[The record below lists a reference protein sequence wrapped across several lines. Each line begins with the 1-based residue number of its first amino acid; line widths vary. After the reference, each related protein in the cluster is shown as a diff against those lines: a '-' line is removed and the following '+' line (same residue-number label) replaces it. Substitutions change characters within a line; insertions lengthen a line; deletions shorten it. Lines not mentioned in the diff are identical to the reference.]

1 MPLPAMATK
10 TAWGGRFQEPTDAH
24 AARFLESVSFDQ
36 RLADEDIAGS
46 LAHAEMLQAIGVLTA
61 DELAAVRRGLGQ
73 IRAEVRAGTFEWDA
87 AKEDVH
93 MNVESTLTA
102 REGDVGARLHTGRSR
117 NDQVATDMRLWARDA
132 CTRVGRA
139 LDRLALTLVTRADE
153 EIDTLLP
160 AYTHTQRAQPNR
172 LAHHLLAWVEMLE
185 RDRGRLDDCAHR
197 MNECP
202 LGAGAVCG
210 TTFPLDRELTAGL
223 LGFDRPAR
231 NSLDATADRDFLL
244 ELLAALSIA
253 SVHLSRVAEEMVWWS
268 TQEFGFVEMADAHA
282 TGSSMMPQKKNPD
295 VAEVVRGK
303 SGRVIGDLVALLVVM
318 KGLPLG
324 YNRDLQEDKEPVF
337 DAVDTVR
344 DSADVLADAIGALR
358 FRRERMREA
367 LGAGYVNAT
376 EVADYLAARGV
387 PFRHAHEVAGRLVA
401 RAIERGVELGQLPL
415 EVFREENALF
425 TEDVYVALDPVTAIE
440 RRDIP
445 GAPARRRVEAA
456 LVDARARLGRRGAS
470 LTRP

>member
-1 MPLPAMATK
+1 MATK
-10 TAWGGRFQEPTDAH
+10 TAWGGRFQESLDAH
-24 AARFLESVSFDQ
+24 AAEFLESVRFDSK
-36 RLADEDIAGS
+36 LADEDIAGS
-46 LAHAEMLQAIGVLTA
+46 LAHAQMLHAIGVLTA
-61 DELAAVRRGLGQ
+61 DDLAAIQRGLGG
-73 IRAEVRAGTFEWDA
+73 IREEVRAGTFAWDP

-93 MNVESTLTA
+93 MNVESALTA

-139 LDRLALTLVTRADE
+139 IDRLALTLVARAE
-153 EIDTLLP
+153 GEVDTLLP

-172 LAHHLLAWVEMLE
+172 LAHHLLAWVEMFD
-185 RDRGRLDDCAHR
+185 RDRGRLDDCAQR

-210 TTFPLDRELTAGL
+210 TTFALDRRLTAGL
-223 LGFDRPAR
+223 LGFDRPMR

-244 ELLAALSIA
+244 ELLAALAIA
-253 SVHLSRVAEEMVWWS
+253 AVHLSRLAEELVLWS

-303 SGRVIGDLVALLVVM
+303 SGRVIGDLVSLLVVL
-318 KGLPLG
+318 KALPLG

-337 DAVDTVR
+337 DAVATVT
-344 DSADVLADAIGALR
+344 DSAGVLADALGALR
-358 FRRERMREA
+358 FRRERMRDA

-376 EVADYLAARGV
+376 EVADYLAARGM

-401 RAIERGVELGQLPL
+401 RAIARGVELGGLPL
-415 EVFREENALF
+415 ADFREESGLF
-425 TEDVYVALDPVTAIE
+425 GEDVFVALDPVTAIE
-440 RRDIP
+440 RRDLV
-445 GAPARRRVEAA
+445 GGPARRQVEAA
-456 LVDARARLGRRGAS
+456 LGEARARLEGRGAA
-470 LTRP
+470 LARP

>member
-1 MPLPAMATK
+1 
-10 TAWGGRFQEPTDAH
+10 
-24 AARFLESVSFDQ
+24 
-36 RLADEDIAGS
+36 
-46 LAHAEMLQAIGVLTA
+46 
-61 DELAAVRRGLGQ
+61 
-73 IRAEVRAGTFEWDA
+73 
-87 AKEDVH
+87 
-93 MNVESTLTA
+93 
-102 REGDVGARLHTGRSR
+102 
-117 NDQVATDMRLWARDA
+117 MRLWARDA

-231 NSLDATADRDFLL
+231 NSLDATADRDFVL

-401 RAIERGVELGQLPL
+401 RAIDGASTSAPAGGVSRGERAGD
-415 EVFREENALF
+415 R
-425 TEDVYVALDPVTAIE
+425 DVSLDPVTADTSAGTSSAPPPAAAS
-440 RRDIP
+440 RP
-445 GAPARRRVEAA
+445 PSSTPAGASSAAAPRPAAVGDRTIAGARPARPRGSAGTPCR
-456 LVDARARLGRRGAS
+456 RRGRS
-470 LTRP
+470 RPND

>member
-1 MPLPAMATK
+1 MATH
-10 TAWGGRFQEPTDAH
+10 TAWGGRFQEPLDTH
-24 AARFLESVSFDQ
+24 AARFLESVRFDQ

-46 LAHAEMLQAIGVLTA
+46 LAHAEMLHAIGVLTA
-61 DELAAVRRGLGQ
+61 DDLAAIQRGLGR
-73 IRAEVRAGTFEWDA
+73 IREEIRAGTFPWDP

-93 MNVESTLTA
+93 MNVEAALTA

-132 CTRVGRA
+132 CTRVARA
-139 LDRLALTLVTRADE
+139 LDRLAFTLVTRAEE

-172 LAHHLLAWVEMLE
+172 LAHHLLAWVEMLD
-185 RDRGRLDDCAHR
+185 RDHGRLGDCARR
-197 MNECP
+197 MNESP

-210 TTFPLDRELTAGL
+210 TTFPLDRELTAKL
-223 LGFDRPAR
+223 LGFERPMR

-244 ELLAALSIA
+244 ELLSALAIAA
-253 SVHLSRVAEEMVWWS
+253 VHLSRMAEELVLWS
-268 TQEFGFVEMADAHA
+268 TQEFGFVEMADAHS

-295 VAEVVRGK
+295 VAEVVRAK
-303 SGRVIGDLVALLVVM
+303 AGRVVGDLVTLLVVL
-318 KGLPLG
+318 KVLPLG

-337 DAVDTVR
+337 DAVDTVHA
-344 DSADVLADAIGALR
+344 SAEVLADAIGALR
-358 FRRERMREA
+358 FHRRRMREA

-376 EVADYLAARGV
+376 EVADYLTARGM
-387 PFRHAHEVAGRLVA
+387 PFRHAHEVAGKLVA
-401 RAIERGVELGQLPL
+401 QAIARGVELTALPL
-415 EVFREENALF
+415 EVFRSESELF
-425 TEDVYVALDPVTAIE
+425 DEDVFVALDPVTAIE

-456 LVDARARLGRRGAS
+456 LAEARKRLESRGAS
-470 LTRP
+470 LQRG